1 MMLFIICTKE
11 RLGIETQ
18 GIRRSYTF
26 SSIEF
31 KIRLRFFNI
40 YLIYIYL
47 YIVSVQS
54 RFVK

>member
-18 GIRRSYTF
+18 GIRRF
-26 SSIEF
+26 LLSS
-31 KIRLRFFNI
+31 LRFLNI